1 MAEYWL
7 RPKARSDIDAIW
19 DYTIKTWGVQ
29 QARSYIT
36 GLRDVC
42 TELAETP
49 DLGKRRDELYKGLR
63 VYPSGKH
70 VVFYISVGFAFVP
83 VTACSQQVQVQSIVI
98 I

>member
-1 MAEYWL
+1 VAEYWL

-19 DYTIKTWGVQ
+19 DYTVKTWGVQ

-42 TELAETP
+42 TELAENP

-70 VVFYISVGFAFVP
+70 VVFYITMDKGIDVVRILHGSMDTHRHLVP
-83 VTACSQQVQVQSIVI
+83 
-98 I
+98 

>member
-19 DYTIKTWGVQ
+19 DHTVQTWGVQ
-29 QARSYIT
+29 QARHYLN

-42 TELAETP
+42 TELADNQE
-49 DLGKRRDELYKGLR
+49 LGKCRDELYKGLR

-70 VVFYISVGFAFVP
+70 LVFYL
-83 VTACSQQVQVQSIVI
+83 VI
-98 I
+98 EKGVDVVRILHGSMDIQRHLG

>member
-29 QARSYIT
+29 QARCYIT

-42 TELAETP
+42 TELAESP
-49 DLGKRRDELYKGLR
+49 GLGKRRDELYKGLR
-63 VYPSGKH
+63 VYPFGKH
-70 VVFYISVGFAFVP
+70 VVFYITMDKGIDVVRILHGSMDTP
-83 VTACSQQVQVQSIVI
+83 RHLR
-98 I
+98 

>member
-1 MAEYWL
+1 VAEFRL

-19 DYTIKTWGVQ
+19 DYTVKTWGVQ

-42 TELAETP
+42 TDLAENP
-49 DLGKRRDELYKGLR
+49 ELGKHRDELYKGLR

-70 VVFYISVGFAFVP
+70 VVCYLTGDKGID
-83 VTACSQQVQVQSIVI
+83 IVRI
-98 I
+98 LHGNMDIRRHLG

>member
-42 TELAETP
+42 AELAENP

-70 VVFYISVGFAFVP
+70 VVFYITMDKGIDVVRILHGSMDTLRHLG
-83 VTACSQQVQVQSIVI
+83 
-98 I
+98 

>member
-29 QARSYIT
+29 QARNYLS

-42 TELAETP
+42 IELAENL
-49 DLGKRRDELYKGLR
+49 DLGKCRDELYKGLR

-70 VVFYISVGFAFVP
+70 MVLYITMDKGIDVVRILHGSMDTRHHLG
-83 VTACSQQVQVQSIVI
+83 
-98 I
+98 